1 VQINESVGKR
11 YAPSASAPPRVLAR
25 RKFDTF
31 DRLNFFDF
39 DIFDALLSSPE
50 NSTSYGYASVACAL
64 PLSPARAKAML
75 KISIVDSS
83 SQRRLVI
90 EGKLVGPWA
99 SELAIVWRQATT
111 GLNGRELMVDLRGLT
126 AITDEGE
133 NVLLELMKEG
143 ASFRS
148 CGVFTRQVLKR
159 LARKIR
165 RNPLEARHEGRRP

>member
-1 VQINESVGKR
+1 VRAWNTR
-11 YAPSASAPPRVLAR
+11 P
-25 RKFDTF
+25 
-31 DRLNFFDF
+31 
-39 DIFDALLSSPE
+39 LSSPIALAPSFDLFDPFNSFNFDVFDFLRCAPE
-50 NSTSYGYASVACAL
+50 NSGTYDFASLVWAL
-64 PLSPARAKAML
+64 PYPEREKKAML

-111 GLNGRELMVDLRGLT
+111 DLNGRELVVDLRGLT
-126 AITDEGE
+126 AITDDGE

-159 LARKIR
+159 LARKNR
-165 RNPLEARHEGRRP
+165 RNVQEGRDEQRRP

>member
-1 VQINESVGKR
+1 
-11 YAPSASAPPRVLAR
+11 
-25 RKFDTF
+25 
-31 DRLNFFDF
+31 
-39 DIFDALLSSPE
+39 
-50 NSTSYGYASVACAL
+50 
-64 PLSPARAKAML
+64 ML
-75 KISIVDSS
+75 KISILDTS

-90 EGKLVGPWA
+90 EGKLIAPWA

-111 GLNGRELMVDLRGLT
+111 GLNGRELVVDLRSLT

-148 CGVFTRQVLKR
+148 CGVFTKHVLKR

-165 RNPLEARHEGRRP
+165 RNVQEGTDEGPRP